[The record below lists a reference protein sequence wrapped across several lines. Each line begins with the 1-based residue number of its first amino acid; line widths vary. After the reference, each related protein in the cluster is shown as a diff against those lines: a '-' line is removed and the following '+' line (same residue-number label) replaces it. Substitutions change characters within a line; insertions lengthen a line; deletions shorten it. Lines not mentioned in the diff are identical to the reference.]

1 MDVITIF
8 IFLFQ
13 LVFFHIKYT
22 KIPGDTIN
30 NKGKMA
36 ISNAIKKGDI
46 STIRIINHVSLY
58 TGFFNFFIKW
68 RNKRILLVQI
78 NSIKSH

>member
-58 TGFFNFFIKW
+58 TGFLNFFIKW